1 MVMKDNFKKSVGNL
15 ARKLGYEIIPV
26 SRIMPRD
33 LAQHLNS
40 LFRIVNVSCVLDV
53 GANIGQYR
61 DFLRNQAKY
70 EGLIVSFEPV
80 EKAVNVLR
88 KKAKTD
94 SRWLIYHCAVASQ
107 SGVNRINVMKADDLS
122 SFLPP
127 DSSATNLFAHCNVI
141 DHTEDVHVVTLD
153 SALSEL
159 RTRQNIGDRF
169 FLKMDTQGYDLE
181 VLRGAEKNLSQ
192 ISALQ
197 TELSCVRLYKGM
209 PGYLEVLEAL
219 DMRGFQ
225 LSGLFPV
232 TQDTLLRVIE
242 ADCVMI
248 SRAQVNTAKLNLTWT
263 RGV

>member
-1 MVMKDNFKKSVGNL
+1 MIKDNLKKSVGYL
-15 ARKLGYEIIPV
+15 VRKLGYEIIPV

-33 LAQHLNS
+33 IAEHLKS
-40 LFRIVNVSCVLDV
+40 LFRIINVSCVLDV

-61 DFLRNQAKY
+61 DFLRSQVKY

-80 EKAVNVLR
+80 NKAVKVLR

-94 SRWLIYHCAVASQ
+94 SNWLIYHCALASQ

-122 SFLPP
+122 SFLSP
-127 DSSATNLFAHCNVI
+127 DSSATNLFDHCNVI
-141 DHTEDVHVVTLD
+141 DHMEDVQVMTLD

-159 RTRQNIGDRF
+159 RRRQDIGDRL

-181 VLRGAEKNLSQ
+181 VLKGAETNLSQ

-197 TELSCVRLYKGM
+197 TELSCMRIYKGM
-209 PGYLEVLEAL
+209 PGYLKVLNAL
-219 DMRGFQ
+219 DKRGFQ

-248 SRAQVNTAKLNLTWT
+248 SSAQVNMDKVNLTWT